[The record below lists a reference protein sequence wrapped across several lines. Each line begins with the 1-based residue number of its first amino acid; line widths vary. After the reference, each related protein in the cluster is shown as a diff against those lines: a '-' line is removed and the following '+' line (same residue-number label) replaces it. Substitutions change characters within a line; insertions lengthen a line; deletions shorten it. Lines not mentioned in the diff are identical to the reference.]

1 MDRTAADVAPLP
13 LAGLRVV
20 EFTHMVMGPTCGMM
34 LADLGAEVIKVEP
47 IDGDRTR
54 RLLGAGAGFFPM
66 FNRNK
71 KSILIDLRLPAGTE
85 AARRLLGAGAGFFP
99 MFNRNK
105 KSLAADLH
113 HPEGAAVARRIAASA
128 DVVAEN
134 FKPGTMSKY
143 GLDYAA
149 LSEANPRLIYVSHKG
164 FLPGPYEHRTALD
177 EVVQMMGGLAYMTG
191 RPGDPLRAG
200 TSVNDIMGGLFG
212 AIGALSALIQ
222 RGVTGRGMEVQS
234 ALFENNVFLMGQH
247 MLQFAMTGRHPAPM
261 PARDNPWAV
270 YDVFTVKDGEQI
282 FLAAV
287 SDAQWVTFCDAL
299 GLKDLEADPGLATN
313 NQRVRVRPTL
323 LATLRERL
331 ADRSADEL
339 AAVFEKAGL
348 PFAPIRRPEDLYD
361 DPHLEATGGLA
372 DVRLPDGDKAG
383 TKVKTTLFPI
393 TLEGRRLGVRIDPPT
408 MGQHTRELLTAIGYT
423 SDEIDDLIAKAAVA

>member
-1 MDRTAADVAPLP
+1 MNAAAPLP
-13 LAGLRVV
+13 LQGLRVV
-20 EFTHMVMGPTCGMM
+20 EFTHMVMGPTCGMV

-47 IDGDRTR
+47 IEGEGTR

-71 KSILIDLRLPAGTE
+71 KSIRIDL
-85 AARRLLGAGAGFFP
+85 
-99 MFNRNK
+99 K
-105 KSLAADLH
+105 Q
-113 HPEGAAVARRIAASA
+113 PEGAAVARRLAASA

-134 FKPGTMSKY
+134 FKPGALVKF
-143 GLDYAA
+143 GLDYASLA
-149 LSEANPRLIYVSHKG
+149 AANPRLIYVSHKG

-212 AIGALSALIQ
+212 AIGALGALIQ
-222 RGVTGRGMEVQS
+222 RGISGRGMEVQS
-234 ALFENNVFLMGQH
+234 ALYENNVFLMGQH
-247 MLQFAMTGRHPAPM
+247 MLQYAMTGRHPAPM

-287 SDAQWVTFCDAL
+287 SDAQWQAFCRIL
-299 GLKDLEADPGLATN
+299 GLDDLLADPARATN
-313 NQRVRVRPTL
+313 NDRVRVRPAL

-331 ADRSADEL
+331 AHRPADEL
-339 AAVFEKAGL
+339 ARLFEQAGL
-348 PFAPIRRPEDLYD
+348 PFAPIRRPEDLFD
-361 DPHLEATGGLA
+361 DPHLLATGGLA
-372 DVRLPDGDKAG
+372 DVEVADGEKAG
-383 TKVKTTLFPI
+383 QTVKTTLFPI
-393 TLEGRRLGVRIDPPT
+393 TMDGQRLGVRLQPPK
-408 MGQHTRELLTAIGYT
+408 MGEHTQALLQGLGY
-423 SDEIDDLIAKAAVA
+423 DDTQIEQLRQQAAVA

>member
-1 MDRTAADVAPLP
+1 VTTAPAPEPAPEPAPAPGAARAPQP

-20 EFTHMVMGPTCGMM
+20 EFTHMVMGPTCGML

-47 IDGDRTR
+47 VEGEGTR

-71 KSILIDLRLPAGTE
+71 LSIGVDLRRPEGAE
-85 AARRLLGAGAGFFP
+85 VARRLAL
-99 MFNRNK
+99 
-105 KSLAADLH
+105 
-113 HPEGAAVARRIAASA
+113 SA

-134 FKPGTMSKY
+134 FKPGALAKY
-143 GLDYAA
+143 GLDYASLA
-149 LSEANPRLIYVSHKG
+149 PHHERLVYVSLKG
-164 FLPGPYEHRTALD
+164 FLPGPYDHRTALD

-212 AIGALSALIQ
+212 AIGVLGALIQ
-222 RGVTGRGMEVQS
+222 RGITGRGMEVQS

-247 MLQFAMTGRHPAPM
+247 MLQYAVTGRHPQPM

-270 YDVFTVKDGEQI
+270 YDVFTVRDGEQI

-287 SDAQWVTFCDAL
+287 SDAQWEVFCDVL
-299 GLKDLEADPGLATN
+299 GLSDLKADPALTTN
-313 NQRVRVRPTL
+313 NDRVRERPRL

-331 ADRSADEL
+331 ATRGAAEL
-339 AAVFEKAGL
+339 AELFERAGL

-361 DPHLEATGGLA
+361 DPHLQATGGLA
-372 DVRLPDGDKAG
+372 DVVLPDGPKAG
-383 TKVKTTLFPI
+383 QTVKTTLFPL
-393 TLEGRRLGVRIDPPT
+393 TLDGARLGVRRQPPRL
-408 MGQHTRELLTAIGYT
+408 GEHTTALLLGLGYRDEEIERLRREGL
-423 SDEIDDLIAKAAVA
+423 VA